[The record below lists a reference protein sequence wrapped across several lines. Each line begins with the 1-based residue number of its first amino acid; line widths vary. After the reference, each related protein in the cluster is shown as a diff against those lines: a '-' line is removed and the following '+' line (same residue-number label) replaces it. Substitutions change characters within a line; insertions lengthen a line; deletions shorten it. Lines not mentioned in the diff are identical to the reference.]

1 MTLWDHEIGPVING
15 LTALGGALIGLL
27 ARRIPE
33 TVRAT
38 VQHALGAAVVLIG
51 VAMALEHPNFLVV
64 IASLVAG
71 AAIGQWSALEERLE
85 HFSARVR
92 ERVGGGGHLVEGFL
106 LATLVW
112 SVGAMAV
119 LGALQSGLTGR
130 STILLTK
137 SALDFTSG
145 IFFAAAL
152 GPGVALA
159 ALPLFLYEAAIAALA
174 SLIAPL
180 LGPAVIAPLT
190 YVGGILIALIG
201 ANMLGATKVRVAN
214 LLPAIVIAMLLG
226 GLSAHLS
233 LRP

>member
-1 MTLWDHEIGPVING
+1 MTLLEHEIGPVING
-15 LTALGGALIGLL
+15 LAALGGALIGLL

-33 TVRAT
+33 TVRTT

-51 VAMALEHPNFLVV
+51 VAMALQRPNFLVV

-85 HFSARVR
+85 RFSARVR
-92 ERVGGGGHLVEGFL
+92 ERVGGGHLVEGFL

-112 SVGAMAV
+112 SIGAMAV

-180 LGPAVIAPLT
+180 LGPSVIAPLT

-233 LRP
+233 LQP